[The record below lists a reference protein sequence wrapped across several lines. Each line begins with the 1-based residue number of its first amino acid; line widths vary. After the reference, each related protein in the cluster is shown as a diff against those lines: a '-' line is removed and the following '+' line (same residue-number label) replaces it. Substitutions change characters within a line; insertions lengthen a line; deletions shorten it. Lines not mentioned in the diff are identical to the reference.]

1 LIRSP
6 LYQPLIF
13 ALQIALGLAV
23 VWLLIKDDVLG
34 AVVIAVFLVL
44 SFAYF
49 LRDDR
54 RPTVFDLLFAL
65 AALLGALGSIFG
77 LFERVVPY
85 DELAHAFMTFAVSL
99 AFFFLFYRNASP
111 RWRAI
116 TMATSV
122 FTLGVSAGTLWE
134 IFEWSTGHKYTYSD
148 TITDLILD
156 SAGALAAAL
165 VALAIRQRGGR
176 IT

>member
-1 LIRSP
+1 VLR
-6 LYQPLIF
+6 
-13 ALQIALGLAV
+13 IALGLAV
-23 VWLLIKDDVLG
+23 VCSLIDDDVFG
-34 AVVIAVFLVL
+34 AVVIAVFFSL

-65 AALLGALGSIFG
+65 AALLVALGFVFG

-85 DELAHAFMTFAVSL
+85 NKLAHVFMTFAVSL
-99 AFFFLFYRNASP
+99 AFFFLFYRDASP

-116 TMATSV
+116 AMATSV
-122 FTLGVSAGTLWE
+122 FTLGVSAGALWE
-134 IFEWSTGHKYTYSD
+134 IFEWSTGNKYSYSD
-148 TITDLILD
+148 TITDLLMD
-156 SAGALAAAL
+156 SAGALVAAL
-165 VALAIRQRGGR
+165 VALAIHQRGGR